1 MANQSG
7 VLSMA
12 DQHVAEVERAEIDSS
27 AARDA
32 VYEAT
37 DAAIEAI
44 EKAYMAKMLAVPVS
58 ENRDYEVT
66 YASKAA
72 VKVSI
77 YETASRAI
85 TSMAIVASDKKM
97 MIAATAIATIRQIRW
112 S

>member
-1 MANQSG
+1 
-7 VLSMA
+7 MA
-12 DQHVAEVERAEIDSS
+12 DQYVAEAGLAEINYST
-27 AARDA
+27 ARDA

-44 EKAYMAKMLAVPVS
+44 EKAYVAKVSAVRVS
-58 ENRDYEVT
+58 ENKDYEDT

-85 TSMAIVASDKKM
+85 TTMAIVASDKKL
-97 MIAATAIATIRQIRW
+97 MIAAAAIATIRQIRW

>member
-1 MANQSG
+1 MTHQNIYGTRITGKEFSI
-7 VLSMA
+7 VK
-12 DQHVAEVERAEIDSS
+12 
-27 AARDA
+27 DA

-44 EKAYMAKMLAVPVS
+44 EKAYAHKVSDASVS
-58 ENRDYEVT
+58 ESKIYEAA

-77 YETASRAI
+77 YEIASRAI
-85 TSMAIVASDKKM
+85 SSMAVVASEEKAI
-97 MIAATAIATIRQIRW
+97 IAASAIATIRQIQW